1 MKLPSHMR
9 AVVWR
14 GPGDLRV
21 EDRPVPVTTPGT
33 AIIKTAL
40 AGICATDHE
49 VSIGRISGFDTGY
62 VLGHEITGVVVSS
75 DGTDDIQIGDRV
87 VVDTA
92 YSCQICENCIKGK
105 YLKCLTPG
113 ELGFTADGGWAE
125 YVKVDTQ
132 RLHKVPDHM
141 SWEES
146 VLSEPFACPLGALLD
161 CGEDISGKYVLIVG
175 GGLAAIAFASAAFA
189 LGASCVEVSLRTK
202 RRSEIFQKIH
212 PELQLSSTQDFRE
225 AVADISI
232 DSVGNTTSIQTAIAG
247 VKNQGLVICYGF
259 NEDSVNNFPLT
270 QVVLRNLRLSGHTNP
285 SNVWPTLI
293 EMLHKG
299 SISTKGYVDEVVTI
313 EEVPKVV
320 ANRGPHLRTVIQF

>member
-1 MKLPSHMR
+1 MK

-14 GPGDLRV
+14 GPGDLRY
-21 EDRPVPVTTPGT
+21 EERPVPIATPGT
-33 AIIKTAL
+33 AIIKTAR

-49 VSIGRISGFDTGY
+49 VSIGRIPGVETGF
-62 VLGHEITGVVVSS
+62 VLGHEITGVVVS
-75 DGTDDIQIGDRV
+75 TDHTHGILVGDRV
-87 VVDTA
+87 VVDTV
-92 YSCQICENCIKGK
+92 YSCQVCN
-105 YLKCLTPG
+105 YCLDGTPLQCLSPG

-132 RLHKVPDHM
+132 RLHKIPDHLP
-141 SWEES
+141 WEES

-161 CGEDISGKYVLIVG
+161 CGEVIAGKHVLVVG

-189 LGASCVEVSLRTK
+189 LGASRVEVSLRTK

-212 PELQLSSTQDFRE
+212 PDLQLSSTEDFKE

-232 DSVGNTTSIQTAIAG
+232 DSVGNTASIQTAIAG

-259 NEDSVNNFPLT
+259 NEDSVNDFPLT
-270 QVVLRNLRLSGHTNP
+270 QVVLRNLRISGHTNP

-293 EMLHKG
+293 KMLDKG
-299 SISTKGYVDEVVTI
+299 SITTRGYVDQVVTL
-313 EEVPKVV
+313 EEVPSVV
-320 ANRGPHLRTVIQF
+320 AAWEPHLRTVIQF